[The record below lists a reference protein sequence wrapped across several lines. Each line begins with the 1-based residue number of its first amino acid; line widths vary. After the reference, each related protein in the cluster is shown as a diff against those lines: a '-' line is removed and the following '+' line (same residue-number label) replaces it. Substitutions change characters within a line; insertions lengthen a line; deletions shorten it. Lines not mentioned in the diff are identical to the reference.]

1 MNLQA
6 AKKMVMA
13 IEGRN
18 QSKIN
23 GPNVFIWVTSD
34 ETKKSAKDAWEEA
47 NGLLKTTDVVC
58 YITGH

>member
-1 MNLQA
+1 
-6 AKKMVMA
+6 MVMA